1 MGGLLLLRAK
11 IARKAISHGMKGTAD
26 HIAKNG
32 SDASSPL
39 NKKEAARSCEPLKC

>member
-1 MGGLLLLRAK
+1 MGGLLLCAQSDLAWN
-11 IARKAISHGMKGTAD
+11 GGGTAG

-39 NKKEAARSCEPLKC
+39 SKKEAARSCEPLKC